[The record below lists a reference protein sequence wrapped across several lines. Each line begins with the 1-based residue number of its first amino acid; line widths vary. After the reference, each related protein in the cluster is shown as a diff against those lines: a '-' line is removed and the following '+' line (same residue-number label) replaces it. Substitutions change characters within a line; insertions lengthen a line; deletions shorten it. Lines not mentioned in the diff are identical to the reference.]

1 MFVKVLGGAGFV
13 GNHVVK
19 RLAKAGHTVTVLDM
33 KKPKVRKA
41 DVYVPGSG
49 ESSWENKIKFERID
63 IRNFED
69 VDWAIDRGDFVIH
82 LAAVAQFA
90 QAEGAPQVA
99 ASINV
104 AGTANVQQAC
114 VNNNASHLIYA
125 STGSVLSTTNKPPFT
140 EEMPADPESMYGMS
154 KLWGEKIVLH
164 YADKIPTC
172 VLRFPH
178 IIGSGKFWGANRMLM
193 DMMEGKR
200 PSIFGDGETKN
211 DFTHV
216 EDIAQA
222 VELAMLKS
230 ATGIYNIGSGKSRS
244 TLDFVKW
251 GAIALDKPDLKP
263 ILTAPR
269 GVDFDNFEYDISKAR
284 KELGY
289 NPKFNLEDGLKK
301 TINEWA
307 QWL

>member
-1 MFVKVLGGAGFV
+1 MFVKILGGAGFV

-19 RLAKAGHTVTVLDM
+19 RLATAGHKVTVLDM

-41 DVYVPGSG
+41 HVYHAGSG
-49 ESSWENKIKFERID
+49 ESTWENKVDFERID
-63 IRNFED
+63 IRDFED
-69 VDWAIDRGDFVIH
+69 VNWAIDQGDFVIH

-140 EEMPADPESMYGMS
+140 EDMLTDPESMYGMS

-269 GVDFDNFEYDISKAR
+269 GVDFDNFEYDITKAR
-284 KELGY
+284 RELRY

-301 TINEWA
+301 TIEEWA